1 MADPTDII
9 AETIEMAFSMKREA
23 VRKLLHMLTVF
34 IILLDFFFSKEFIII
49 FGALFIIV
57 YVVAEYFRFKGERIA
72 FITDLVKY
80 AARGKELKGWVLTPL
95 YILIS
100 IIILISIGGTVI
112 PSSAAY
118 VGIVAA
124 TFGDSSA
131 ALFGKKFG
139 RHSHW
144 ILKGKSV
151 EGSLAFFVTT
161 FVGSLF
167 FVYWPVAMVVAAL
180 AAIIEIFSGQFDNIT
195 IPFGAAFI
203 AAILM
208 AIK

>member
-1 MADPTDII
+1 MADPTEIVKESIDL
-9 AETIEMAFSMKREA
+9 TLGLKREA

-34 IILLDFFFSKEFIII
+34 IILLDLIFSKEFIIM
-49 FGALFIIV
+49 FGVIFIIA
-57 YVVAEYFRFKGERIA
+57 YVVAEYFRFKGERVT

-80 AARGKELKGWVLTPL
+80 TARGKELKGWVLTPL

-100 IIILISIGGTVI
+100 IIILIAMGGTVI
-112 PSSAAY
+112 PSAAAY
-118 VGIVAA
+118 AGIIAA

-151 EGSLAFFVTT
+151 EGSLAFFSTT
-161 FVGSLF
+161 FVGSI
-167 FVYWPVAMVVAAL
+167 FVVEWPIAMVVAAL
-180 AAIIEIFSGQFDNIT
+180 AAIIEIFSGEFDNFT
-195 IPFGAAFI
+195 IPFGAALI

-208 AIK
+208 A

>member
-1 MADPTDII
+1 MADPTEIVKESIDL
-9 AETIEMAFSMKREA
+9 TLGLKREA
-23 VRKLLHMLTVF
+23 VRKVLHMLTVF
-34 IILLDFFFSKEFIII
+34 IILLDLIFSKDLIII
-49 FGALFIIV
+49 FGAIFIVAYI
-57 YVVAEYFRFKGERIA
+57 VAEYFRFKGERVT

-80 AARGKELKGWVLTPL
+80 TARGKELKGWVLTPL

-100 IIILISIGGTVI
+100 IIVLIAIGGTVI
-112 PSSAAY
+112 PSAAAY
-118 VGIVAA
+118 VGIIAA

-151 EGSLAFFVTT
+151 EGSLAFFSTT

-167 FVYWPVAMVVAAL
+167 VVEWPIAMVVAAL
-180 AAIIEIFSGQFDNIT
+180 AAIIEIFSGNYDNFT

-208 AIK
+208 A